1 MAKAKPRGTPGG
13 FINMPVTQET
23 REGIHQLKE
32 LMGAS
37 SQAEVI
43 AKLVAMGIA
52 IHNSVRSIR

>member
-1 MAKAKPRGTPGG
+1 MTKAKLRGTHGG
-13 FINMPVTQET
+13 FINMPVTKET
-23 REGIHQLKE
+23 REGIHELKL

-52 IHNSVRSIR
+52 IHRSVN